1 MEEQKW
7 YNYKIDVCVEVI
19 VGEDFDSEFFSKE
32 FKDINDDR
40 ALAEAGEFMYEIMR
54 SNSDYRV
61 VLLTFIRKEGEENLI
76 IGSHLLRL
84 VMRVLNKYNEDLS
97 MAASNTDAWKARAQ
111 QLKNDLVNAQQT
123 KAIA

>member
-1 MEEQKW
+1 MEEQKR

-54 SNSDYRV
+54 SNSDCRV
-61 VLLTFIRKEGEENLI
+61 VLFTFIRKEGEENLI

-84 VMRVLNKYNEDLS
+84 VMRVLNKYNKDLS

-111 QLKNDLVNAQQT
+111 QLKNYLVNAQQT